1 MPDRRFAP
9 NGRKLQ
15 IQRIWDLHHEI
26 MRLAILGWKPV
37 YIAEHLNITPQT
49 VSNTLG
55 SELCKRQ
62 LEVMRGARDSD
73 TVDILDEIKRLAPT
87 ALKTIE
93 ALMEND
99 PSGRTRLGAAIDI
112 LDRAGY
118 APPKVVEGRFL
129 SAHLTLEDI
138 EDIKNRAMKFN
149 VIGVNPTST

>member
-1 MPDRRFAP
+1 MDRRFAP

-26 MRLAILGWKPV
+26 MRLAILGWKPT
-37 YIAEHLNITPQT
+37 YIAEHLSITPQT

-62 LEVMRGARDSD
+62 MEVMRGSRDTD
-73 TVDILDEIKRLAPT
+73 TVDVLEEIKRLAPV

-93 ALMEND
+93 TLMEND
-99 PSGRTRLGAAIDI
+99 PSGRTRLGAAVDI
-112 LDRAGY
+112 LDRAGFA
-118 APPKVVEGRFL
+118 APKIVEGRFL

-138 EDIKNRAMKFN
+138 EDIKKRAREFN
-149 VIGVNPTST
+149 IIGVSPTSL